1 MLTAQAINIAAELEA
16 IENERGQL
24 KPEDVVTVAANP
36 EHPLHDCFEWDDTMA
51 AEQYRIDQAR
61 TLIRSVRYEIQ
72 VNETAVR
79 AVKYVRDE
87 SAPEREAR
95 YMNVTKLTSEEL
107 IARTLETEVQ
117 RIRSLIER
125 GRGIAANLQRTAEF
139 DALLRQVVA

>member
-1 MLTAQAINIAAELEA
+1 MLTAQAVNIAAELEA
-16 IENERGQL
+16 IENEHGQL
-24 KPEDVVTVAANP
+24 RPEDVVNVASRP
-36 EHPLHDCFEWDDTMA
+36 DHPLHDCFEWDDSVA

-72 VNETAVR
+72 VNETQVR

-87 SAPEREAR
+87 SAPEKVAR
-95 YMNVTKLTSEEL
+95 YMNVTKLTEEEL

-117 RIRSLIER
+117 RIKALIER
-125 GRGIAANLQRTAEF
+125 GRGIAANLQRAAEF

>member
-24 KPEDVVTVAANP
+24 APEDVVVKASDP
-36 EHPLHDCFEWDDTMA
+36 KHPLHDYFEWDDSEA
-51 AEQYRIDQAR
+51 AKQYRLDQAR

-72 VNETAVR
+72 VNETQVR

-87 SAPEREAR
+87 AAPEREAR
-95 YMNVTKLTSEEL
+95 YMNVTKLTEEEL

-117 RIRSLIER
+117 RIKSLIER